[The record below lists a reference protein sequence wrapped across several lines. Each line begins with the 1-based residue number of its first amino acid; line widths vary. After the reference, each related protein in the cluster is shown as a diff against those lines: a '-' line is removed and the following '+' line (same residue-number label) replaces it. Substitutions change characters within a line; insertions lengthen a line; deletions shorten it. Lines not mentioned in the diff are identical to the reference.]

1 MVRWLWRET
10 VRIITDTSADYLH
23 ILNLKWT
30 WTELRLAISLLHVC
44 LDRVVAE
51 IEEKVD
57 KLEMIYAS
65 ISQINLFLKRLKIDL

>member
-1 MVRWLWRET
+1 M
-10 VRIITDTSADYLH
+10 
-23 ILNLKWT
+23 
-30 WTELRLAISLLHVC
+30 RLAISLLHVS